1 MNKNILHTGVQDF
14 IIKNLNTDIMS
25 VLLKKPIFD
34 KISNRELTEQ
44 LEARKKCEKKL
55 PTWFA
60 TANIYYPNKLNIEQT
75 SSETSAKYKAGL
87 VGGKSLVDVTAG
99 LGVDSYFFSQKIDQ
113 IHHCELDQNLSEI
126 AAHNYKILGID
137 NVKTHAQNGLDF
149 IKNSK
154 ITFDWIYID
163 PSRRDG
169 AKKRVFLLSDCL
181 PNVVQNLDLLFLKS
195 KNILI
200 KTAPLLDISAGIS
213 ELDFIK
219 EIHVIAIN
227 NDVKELLWVLQK
239 DYIGSI
245 SIKTINKT
253 AEQDQ
258 IFDFKLESEKE
269 AISEFSEPLTYL
281 YEPNAAVLK
290 SGAFKI
296 IGQNLQLKKLHINT
310 HLYTSDI
317 LIDFPGRR
325 FKIESIFPY
334 NKASFK
340 KSGIKHANVTTRNFP
355 ESVATIRKKMK
366 IKDGGQIYLF
376 FTKNLVENVIVL
388 RCFKV

>member
-1 MNKNILHTGVQDF
+1 
-14 IIKNLNTDIMS
+14 MS